1 MKVERGIN
9 GELSS
14 FQNDST
20 KNTKMEIPERFTRPS
35 ASSSAPRRKL
45 RIDNA
50 EISAKKME
58 IPQLP
63 SIMLDSP
70 DEVRN
75 SEKPTQRITR
85 SKTAGQIYSTDK
97 HSLKS
102 SSSRSNVKH
111 ANLDEIGSITHEVKK
126 LQFAN
131 TADKLSLICYNED

>member
-14 FQNDST
+14 LQNDST

-111 ANLDEIGSITHEVKK
+111 ANLDEIGSITREVKK